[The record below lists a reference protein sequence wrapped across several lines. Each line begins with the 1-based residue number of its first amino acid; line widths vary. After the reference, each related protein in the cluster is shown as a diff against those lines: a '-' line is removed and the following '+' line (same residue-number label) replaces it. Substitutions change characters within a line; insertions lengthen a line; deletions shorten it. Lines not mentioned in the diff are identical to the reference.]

1 MDKDPDL
8 PSSKRYLIDQVLDVS
23 LEWARR
29 ARDRSVTVVAIEL
42 DDLGS
47 LGGNGAD
54 ELLEVVGARLAKL
67 QNVAA
72 VRTGDL
78 FVLVSTAPRSR
89 FDAFSLAERAGRAIA
104 RPIAV
109 ESAELSPSASM
120 GVRIS
125 NACTGDG
132 EMLLRDAEFA
142 LGEAQRRGAGQ
153 IVVFDAELHRRRTEQ
168 PLEIRMHFEPVVSLG
183 DGHVSSYE
191 AVLVPGLTV
200 SFGDAGT
207 ANFER
212 VLDELASTIATWP
225 VDADVSFNVSPEQLL
240 DRRFPHRV
248 AAAAERHSI
257 DRDRFVFE
265 IDERRAAED
274 LLRMEQA
281 LKRLRDDG
289 WRVGVDGFGTAASPL
304 DTLALLP
311 VRFVKIDRSLVDDA
325 DPEMLE
331 LLATITAAARS
342 LQISTVVTGIETLP
356 ELALAIAHE
365 FDYAQGPLFGVQIS
379 APMPSDNAPH
389 PDH

>member
-1 MDKDPDL
+1 
-8 PSSKRYLIDQVLDVS
+8 
-23 LEWARR
+23 
-29 ARDRSVTVVAIEL
+29 
-42 DDLGS
+42 
-47 LGGNGAD
+47 
-54 ELLEVVGARLAKL
+54 
-67 QNVAA
+67 
-72 VRTGDL
+72 
-78 FVLVSTAPRSR
+78 
-89 FDAFSLAERAGRAIA
+89 
-104 RPIAV
+104 
-109 ESAELSPSASM
+109 M

-153 IVVFDAELHRRRTEQ
+153 IVMFDAELHRRRTEQ
-168 PLEIRMHFEPVVSLG
+168 PLEIRMQFEPVVSLG
-183 DGHVSSYE
+183 DGHVASYE
-191 AVLVPGLTV
+191 AVLVPGVTV

-225 VDADVSFNVSPEQLL
+225 A
-240 DRRFPHRV
+240 RRRTSLSTSHPSSSSTGAFPHRV

-365 FDYAQGPLFGVQIS
+365 FDYAQGPLFGVQVS
-379 APMPSDNAPH
+379 APMPSDNALAPR
-389 PDH
+389 PLTS